1 MPKEK
6 AASTKYLQE
15 LLEKAPAVRIKEALL
30 DLLKTENVSVHIH
43 SFLNDVCIQALQ
55 VKVDVPKKKQK

>member
-6 AASTKYLQE
+6 AASTKYIRE
-15 LLEKAPAVRIKEALL
+15 LVQKTPAIRIKEALL
-30 DLLKTENVSVHIH
+30 DLLKYENVSVHTH

-55 VKVDVPKKKQK
+55 VKVDVPKKTHK